1 MDKLIHR
8 LFQWLKMF
16 IGVEEQQIS
25 SNCLWAAE
33 TPGRRRL
40 VLKAFSV
47 LPVIV
52 RKNSTCFTELLHGE
66 VHLKVHCE
74 VCVNTEFRVQGV

>member
-16 IGVEEQQIS
+16 TDVEEQQTGGT
-25 SNCLWAAE
+25 CLWAVE
-33 TPGRRRL
+33 TPVQRRL

-47 LPVIV
+47 LPVVV
-52 RKNSTCFTELLHGE
+52 RKKFYLLYRIVTWGNPLE
-66 VHLKVHCE
+66 SAL
-74 VCVNTEFRVQGV
+74 